1 MKTILN
7 VKNGNKRIKLVE
19 TRNNKRILV
28 FHIINNG
35 ILYSFG
41 NKHFIVTKF
50 DNFDTREFEDFKFSN
65 FANGKCIYKV
75 SFYITNCD
83 WVTDKILNNLKTQMN
98 IDKEIMIGLK
108 EENLPLFLKIKKQWL
123 DIAKSMITDKNV
135 LKEKRKHCGL

>member
-7 VKNGNKRIKLVE
+7 VKNGNKRIKMV
-19 TRNNKRILV
+19 TFDGVKKILV
-28 FHIINNG
+28 FHMIDNG

-41 NKHFIVTKF
+41 NKHFIVKKF
-50 DNFDTREFEDFKFSN
+50 DNFDTMEFEDFKFSN

-83 WVTDKILNNLKTQMN
+83 WVINKILNNLKIQMN

-108 EENLPLFLKIKKQWL
+108 KEELLFLQIRKQWL
-123 DIAKSMITDKNV
+123 NIAKIMLTDKNV
-135 LKEKRKHCGL
+135 LKEKRKYCGL